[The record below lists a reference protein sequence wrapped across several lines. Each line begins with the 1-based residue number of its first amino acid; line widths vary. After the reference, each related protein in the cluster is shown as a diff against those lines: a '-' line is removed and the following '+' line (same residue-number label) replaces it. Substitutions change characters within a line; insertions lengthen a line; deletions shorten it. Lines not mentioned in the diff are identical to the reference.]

1 VGFNLVDFRGWEIPT
16 SEAGEGL
23 RFSDPDP
30 WDIPVK
36 WPNLRCEIAELSENR
51 ELAERFKGSWRLLGV
66 HKSHEQFWEA
76 GGLLGGRDIGEW
88 EKQETNLRGTYIR
101 ELNRL
106 LRTNAQNS
114 SE

>member
-1 VGFNLVDFRGWEIPT
+1 VGFNLVDFRGWELPT

-30 WDIPVK
+30 WDISAK

-51 ELAERFKGSWRLLGV
+51 ELAERWKGSWRLLGV
-66 HKSHEQFWEA
+66 RKSHEQFWEA

-88 EKQETNLRGTYIR
+88 EKQKPISAAPTYV
-101 ELNRL
+101 N
-106 LRTNAQNS
+106 
-114 SE
+114 